1 MPVIDIDFN
10 DLKGLMGKAGQKLDK
25 ETFLERVP
33 MIGSDIEEVEGDN
46 IKVEFFPNRPDLYSV
61 EGVARAMAAFLG
73 YNKGLRHYSIE
84 KAELRFGIQPP
95 GVPIRPY
102 VVGGI
107 ARDVKFTDQ
116 FIKSLMDVQEK
127 LHGSLGRGRK
137 KVAIGLHDMDEV
149 EPPFTYKA
157 VDPESVTFVPLD
169 MQEEMDLRDILR
181 KHDKGREYGW
191 ILTDSEYDKW
201 PLIVDNN
208 EEVLSFPPIIN
219 GELTAI
225 KEGTKNVFIDVTGVD
240 ATAVHHALNILCAMF
255 ADRGG
260 KLEGILIG
268 RETGKDDFM
277 VPELRPGHMHVKTDY
292 INGWLGTDMGPEDI
306 KEALERMGHNVH
318 VKGKDF
324 TVEYPAY
331 RKDILHPV
339 DIAEDVAIG
348 YGYERFTPEEPRSM
362 TVGSPRPVEV
372 LSNKYRKLLVGLG
385 FLEVTTLTLSSDED
399 EFGKLG
405 QEVGD
410 RSVIMNPTS
419 ETFNNMRVSMI
430 PSLLKILAANKHREL
445 PQRIFEVADVI
456 LGHRNIRHAA
466 ALSIH
471 DKASFTEMK
480 SVVLSLL
487 GDMSIEHRFQAA
499 NHPGFMEGRCS
510 AIIVGNDPIGHF
522 GEVSPETIVN
532 FELEFPIA
540 GFELRI

>member
-10 DLKGLMGKAGQKLDK
+10 DLKGLLGKAGQKLDK

-33 MIGSDIEEVEGDN
+33 MIGSDIETEEGDL
-46 IKVEFFPNRPDLYSV
+46 IRVEFFPNRPDLYSV
-61 EGVARAMAAFLG
+61 EGVARAMGAFLG
-73 YNKGLRHYSIE
+73 YRKGLRHYSIE
-84 KAELRFGIQPP
+84 KADIRFGIQPP

-107 ARDVKFTDQ
+107 ARDVTFTDQ
-116 FIKSLMDVQEK
+116 FIKSLMDIQEK

-157 VDPESVTFVPLD
+157 VDPESISFVPLD
-169 MQEEMDLRDILR
+169 MQEEMDLREILR

-191 ILTDSEYDKW
+191 ILTESEHDRW
-201 PLIVDNN
+201 PVIVDSN

-225 KEGTKNVFIDVTGVD
+225 KEGTKNVFIDVTGID
-240 ATAVHHALNILCAMF
+240 GTAVNHALNILCAMF

-260 KLEGILIG
+260 KLEGVLIG

-277 VPELRPGHMHVKTDY
+277 VPELRSSHMHIKTEY
-292 INGWLGTDMGPEDI
+292 INGWLGTDLGPEDI
-306 KEALERMGHNVH
+306 KVSLERMGHNVH
-318 VKGKDF
+318 IKGKYF
-324 TVEYPAY
+324 TVEYAAY

-348 YGYERFTPEEPRSM
+348 YGYENLTPERPRSM
-362 TVGSPRPVEV
+362 TVGAQRPVEE
-372 LSNKYRKLLVGLG
+372 LSTKYRRALVGLG
-385 FLEVTTLTLSSDED
+385 FLEVTTLTLSNDED
-399 EFGKLG
+399 EFNKMG

-410 RSVIMNPTS
+410 RSVIMNPIS
-419 ETFNNMRVSMI
+419 EAFNNLRVSMI

-456 LGHRNIRHAA
+456 LGHRNVRHAA

-480 SVVLSLL
+480 SVIRSLMS
-487 GDMSIEHRFQAA
+487 DMSLDHRLQAVR
-499 NHPGFMEGRCS
+499 HPGFMEGRCS
-510 AIIVGNDPIGHF
+510 TISVGNEPIGHF
-522 GEVSPETIVN
+522 GEISPGTIVN
-532 FELEFPIA
+532 FDLEFPIS
-540 GFELRI
+540 GFEIRI